1 LLRPDKPGLAMTE
14 EATPGNNSD
23 FIGAS
28 IDFSP

>member
-1 LLRPDKPGLAMTE
+1 MRERITMIYE

-23 FIGAS
+23 FIGAT